1 MFAIGAVIELM
12 AIFYTIVRDAQ
23 PYFRELS
30 AVYDLPLTMRLDKDA
45 LLAKADAT
53 KQFA

>member
-1 MFAIGAVIELM
+1 MLAIGTEIELM
-12 AIFYTIVRDAQ
+12 AIFYAVVRDAQ

-45 LLAKADAT
+45 LLAKADASE
-53 KQFA
+53 QFA